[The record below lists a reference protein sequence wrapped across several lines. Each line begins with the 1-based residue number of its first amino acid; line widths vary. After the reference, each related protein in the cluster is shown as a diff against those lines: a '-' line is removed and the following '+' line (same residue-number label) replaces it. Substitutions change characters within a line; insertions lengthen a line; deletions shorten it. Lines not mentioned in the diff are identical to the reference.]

1 MNPDDLK
8 KILDA
13 LTQADVREFQLKTG
27 SFDLSLQRGPQAA
40 SSVSLPHFQM
50 PPMPAGYAP
59 APLPP
64 SAPAAPSAPS
74 SNVGSGGDAPAP
86 AASSAP
92 EAPKPAPA
100 PAPAPEAAPAPAASA
115 SASKGQP
122 VKAPIVGTFY
132 ASSSPDAPPYVK
144 VGDTVQAGQV
154 LCIIEAMKLMNEI
167 EAETGGVIREILVK
181 NAEPVEYGQTLFMI
195 E

>member
-1 MNPDDLK
+1 MNPEDLK

-13 LTQADVREFQLKTG
+13 LSAADVREFTLTTG
-27 SFDLSLQRGPQAA
+27 SFAMDLKRGPQA
-40 SSVSLPHFQM
+40 VSY
-50 PPMPAGYAP
+50 AAP
-59 APLPP
+59 AP
-64 SAPAAPSAPS
+64 SAPAPMFQAPAAPAPGFSAPAL
-74 SNVGSGGDAPAP
+74 GAP

-92 EAPKPAPA
+92 EAAPASAATAEPEPAEPAQATPAPKPA
-100 PAPAPEAAPAPAASA
+100 SA
-115 SASKGQP
+115 GTP

-132 ASSSPDAPPYVK
+132 AASSPDAPAYVK

-167 EAETGGVIREILVK
+167 EAEQGGVVREILVK
-181 NAEPVEYGQTLFMI
+181 NAEPVEYGQTLFII

>member
-13 LTQADVREFQLKTG
+13 LTHADVREFALKTG
-27 SFDLSLQRGPQAA
+27 SFDLALKRGPQAFA
-40 SSVSLPHFQM
+40 PVPAPSAPQMSYPQM
-50 PPMPAGYAP
+50 PPQPQPMMGGFAPMPA
-59 APLPP
+59 PP
-64 SAPAAPSAPS
+64 APAAPSAP
-74 SNVGSGGDAPAP
+74 
-86 AASSAP
+86 AAS
-92 EAPKPAPA
+92 
-100 PAPAPEAAPAPAASA
+100 APEAAPAPAPAAPTEAAPAPAPATAASA
-115 SASKGQP
+115 GSP

-132 ASSSPDAPPYVK
+132 ASSSPDAAPYVK
-144 VGDTVQAGQV
+144 VGDRVEAGQV

-167 EAETGGVIREILVK
+167 EAEQSGVIREILVK

>member
-13 LTQADVREFQLKTG
+13 LTHADVREFALKTG
-27 SFDLSLQRGPQAA
+27 SFDLALKRGPQAFA
-40 SSVSLPHFQM
+40 PVPAPSAPQMGYPQLPPQPMMGGFA
-50 PPMPAGYAP
+50 PMPT
-59 APLPP
+59 PP
-64 SAPAAPSAPS
+64 APAAPSAP
-74 SNVGSGGDAPAP
+74 
-86 AASSAP
+86 AA
-92 EAPKPAPA
+92 
-100 PAPAPEAAPAPAASA
+100 APAPEAAPAPAPAAPAEAAPAPAPAASA
-115 SASKGQP
+115 GTP

-132 ASSSPDAPPYVK
+132 ASSSPDAAPYVK
-144 VGDTVQAGQV
+144 VGDRVEAGQV

-167 EAETGGVIREILVK
+167 EAEQSGVIREILVK